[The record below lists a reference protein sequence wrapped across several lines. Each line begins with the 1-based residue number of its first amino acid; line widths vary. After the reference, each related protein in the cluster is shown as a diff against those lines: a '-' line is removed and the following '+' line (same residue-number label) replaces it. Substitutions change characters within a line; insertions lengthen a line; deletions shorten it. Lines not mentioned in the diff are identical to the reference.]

1 MMMMMMMM
9 MMMRD
14 GEDTGMRR
22 GGAMRLATTTA
33 DGDGEPAVA
42 ADAPS
47 PTRHA
52 RAPWP
57 AVLPA
62 PHSGPPSHP
71 SFLVDGVAGD
81 GIIAVAGCN
90 RESKVSTTLISCV
103 F

>member
-1 MMMMMMMM
+1 MM
-9 MMMRD
+9 
-14 GEDTGMRR
+14 G
-22 GGAMRLATTTA
+22 LATTAA
-33 DGDGEPAVA
+33 DDDGEPAVA

-57 AVLPA
+57 PWSF
-62 PHSGPPSHP
+62 PHAFGAPSHP

-81 GIIAVAGCN
+81 GTIALAGCI
-90 RESKVSTTLISCV
+90 RESKVSITSIICV

>member
-1 MMMMMMMM
+1 M
-9 MMMRD
+9 
-14 GEDTGMRR
+14 EEKW
-22 GGAMRLATTTA
+22 LATTTA
-33 DGDGEPAVA
+33 DDDGEPAVA

-52 RAPWP
+52 RAPWRP

-62 PHSGPPSHP
+62 PHSGVPSHP

-81 GIIAVAGCN
+81 GIIADAGCI
-90 RESKVSTTLISCV
+90 RESKVKNTTINSILCV

>member
-1 MMMMMMMM
+1 MM
-9 MMMRD
+9 
-14 GEDTGMRR
+14 G
-22 GGAMRLATTTA
+22 LATTTA
-33 DGDGEPAVA
+33 DDDGEPAVA

-57 AVLPA
+57 R
-62 PHSGPPSHP
+62 GPSRTAFGAPSHP

-81 GIIAVAGCN
+81 GIIGVAGSI
-90 RESKVSTTLISCV
+90 REIKVSTTTIRISCM

>member
-1 MMMMMMMM
+1 M
-9 MMMRD
+9 
-14 GEDTGMRR
+14 G
-22 GGAMRLATTTA
+22 LATRTA
-33 DGDGEPAVA
+33 DDDGEPAVA

-62 PHSGPPSHP
+62 PHSGAPSHP

-81 GIIAVAGCN
+81 GMIAVAGCI
-90 RESKVSTTLISCV
+90 REYKVSITIHFCV

>member
-1 MMMMMMMM
+1 MMGLAT
-9 MMMRD
+9 RTADDD
-14 GEDTGMRR
+14 GE
-22 GGAMRLATTTA
+22 L
-33 DGDGEPAVA
+33 AVA

-57 AVLPA
+57 PAVLPA
-62 PHSGPPSHP
+62 PHSRAPSHP

-81 GIIAVAGCN
+81 GITALAGGS
-90 RESKVSTTLISCV
+90 RESKVSLTNIICV